1 MSKSGFDR
9 TISLFGLIIGI
20 IGLGAAVARDEVRC
34 IMGLELECDFPLFA
48 SPSASVDSSVNT
60 PQPAH
65 IPQAP
70 SETPQTEAATTPPTP
85 EAEPSPSPSVIPE
98 PPTPSPYT
106 LAKDQAQSAASIS
119 QVAKTPQEWQTAANQ
134 WQEAIDLMK
143 SVPKSSP
150 NYEAA
155 QKELSDYQVSWEE
168 ARNKAQ
174 VQDTEKEKKTLFK
187 EDLESS
193 GGEEMKVD
201 PEQGKEE

>member
-34 IMGLELECDFPLFA
+34 IMGLESECDSPLFA

-60 PQPAH
+60 PQPSQ

-70 SETPQTEAATTPPTP
+70 PETPQTGAVTTPSTP
-85 EAEPSPSPSVIPE
+85 EAEPSSSPSIISE
-98 PPTPSPYT
+98 PLTPSPYT
-106 LAKDQAQSAASIS
+106 LAQDQAQSAASIS
-119 QVAKTPQEWQTAANQ
+119 QIAKTPEEWQTAANQ

-143 SVPKSSP
+143 SIPKSSP

-155 QKELSDYQVSWEE
+155 QKELSNYQVSWEQ

-174 VQDTEKEKKTLFK
+174 VQETEKEKNTLFK
-187 EDLESS
+187 EDIGNS
-193 GGEEMKVD
+193 GGEETD
-201 PEQGKEE
+201 SNPEQGKD